1 MQQSNVG
8 SYYSVLQS
16 IQMIEALFV
25 LPKRNSLMREEY
37 ASNHDF
43 CVWVEE
49 QHGNVIAMPSMHQL
63 DA

>member
-1 MQQSNVG
+1 
-8 SYYSVLQS
+8 
-16 IQMIEALFV
+16 MIEALFFCA
-25 LPKRNSLMREEY
+25 KKDSLMREEY
-37 ASNHDF
+37 SSNNDF